1 MRSFPHLLAARQRW
15 GLLPV
20 NLRAVLFVSVGAIL
34 LTIMAVFVK
43 ILGERLHT
51 AQLMFS
57 RALIGFLIFAPL
69 LIAKDGID
77 VIRTKRP
84 GMHFQRGF
92 WGACGNY
99 CFFFGITH
107 LVLAD
112 AMALQFSRPL
122 FMILLAFLFLGEVAG
137 RQRIAVTFAGFCG
150 ILIMLQP
157 FSGGFDPNGI
167 VAVAGAVF
175 GGMVVISIKK
185 LGTTEPTR
193 RIIFYY
199 AFYTTLFSAIPA
211 YLYWIP
217 PTWEEVPVLV
227 LIGILG
233 IMGQSC
239 ITHGFTLGEATVTVP
254 FDYMRIVY
262 SAIFG
267 VLLFAEVPSWWSIV
281 GATLI
286 VGSNLYLLKRG

>member
-1 MRSFPHLLAARQRW
+1 
-15 GLLPV
+15 
-20 NLRAVLFVSVGAIL
+20 
-34 LTIMAVFVK
+34 
-43 ILGERLHT
+43 
-51 AQLMFS
+51 
-57 RALIGFLIFAPL
+57 
-69 LIAKDGID
+69 
-77 VIRTKRP
+77 
-84 GMHFQRGF
+84 
-92 WGACGNY
+92 
-99 CFFFGITH
+99 
-107 LVLAD
+107 
-112 AMALQFSRPL
+112 
-122 FMILLAFLFLGEVAG
+122 
-137 RQRIAVTFAGFCG
+137 
-150 ILIMLQP
+150 
-157 FSGGFDPNGI
+157 

-211 YLYWIP
+211 YLFWIP
-217 PTWEEVPVLV
+217 PTWEEAPVLV

-281 GATLI
+281 GAILI

>member
-1 MRSFPHLLAARQRW
+1 
-15 GLLPV
+15 
-20 NLRAVLFVSVGAIL
+20 
-34 LTIMAVFVK
+34 
-43 ILGERLHT
+43 
-51 AQLMFS
+51 
-57 RALIGFLIFAPL
+57 
-69 LIAKDGID
+69 
-77 VIRTKRP
+77 
-84 GMHFQRGF
+84 
-92 WGACGNY
+92 
-99 CFFFGITH
+99 
-107 LVLAD
+107 
-112 AMALQFSRPL
+112 
-122 FMILLAFLFLGEVAG
+122 MILLAFLFLGEVAG

-157 FSGGFDPNGI
+157 FGGGFDPNGI

-233 IMGQSC
+233 IMGSPVSLMASRE
-239 ITHGFTLGEATVTVP
+239 IRSRTVRLYADRLFRNFWGPSVRRGSKLVEHRRRD
-254 FDYMRIVY
+254 FDR
-262 SAIFG
+262 
-267 VLLFAEVPSWWSIV
+267 WQ
-281 GATLI
+281 
-286 VGSNLYLLKRG
+286 

>member
-1 MRSFPHLLAARQRW
+1 M
-15 GLLPV
+15 
-20 NLRAVLFVSVGAIL
+20 LFVSVGAIL

-57 RALIGFLIFAPL
+57 RALIGFLIFTPL

-77 VIRTKRP
+77 VIRTKRS

-157 FSGGFDPNGI
+157 FGGGFDPNGI

-199 AFYTTLFSAIPA
+199 AFYTTLFFGNPSLSVLDPANLGGSSSAGPDRDPRDHGA
-211 YLYWIP
+211 VLYHSWLHSRGSHGHRTVRLYADHLFRNFWGP
-217 PTWEEVPVLV
+217 SVRRGSKLV
-227 LIGILG
+227 E
-233 IMGQSC
+233 
-239 ITHGFTLGEATVTVP
+239 HRRRD
-254 FDYMRIVY
+254 FDR
-262 SAIFG
+262 
-267 VLLFAEVPSWWSIV
+267 WQ
-281 GATLI
+281 
-286 VGSNLYLLKRG
+286 